1 MIGQNVRRSGRRNE
15 WITNARERARYMSD
29 RQDEVLR
36 ILVWL
41 LENLEHV
48 HKADPFQ
55 IEINYLRESK
65 RMLVAR

>member
-1 MIGQNVRRSGRRNE
+1 
-15 WITNARERARYMSD
+15 MSD

-41 LENLEHV
+41 LENPEHV

-65 RMLVAR
+65 RMLAAR